1 MRGIKRGRE
10 IYIIREQIWF
20 YFRCDYI
27 NIRGCIFHTESGDP
41 GRIAN
46 LIKTQFTMDVANKHN
61 KLLKLAEV
69 TLGEILDIADGD
81 DEQDLASCYEKIC
94 EIVKQLELSIE
105 NVKDKMLDS
114 EDDIQQITAWSNE
127 QKGQMKQFREA
138 RSTLKQLLVKKQQKE
153 DDQAFQKEV
162 EKRRKLNEEALRLRA
177 DEQKE
182 IEAATIRNIEREK
195 EWLERKLQMEKEAKE
210 TTTGTSSQPSNAQS
224 VKLQKYT
231 ITHFTGDYK
240 DWTRFWNQ
248 FEIEVDGS
256 NISEISKFN
265 YLLELTKGKPRDD
278 ILGLPHTS
286 DGYAEAKRILKST
299 YGKDTK
305 VHRALIKDIEDL
317 HVITNIHKTSSIH
330 DFYNKLSRVVRTLA
344 TMKKLDSAQ
353 STVYTLMDKL
363 GPV

>member
-1 MRGIKRGRE
+1 
-10 IYIIREQIWF
+10 
-20 YFRCDYI
+20 
-27 NIRGCIFHTESGDP
+27 
-41 GRIAN
+41 
-46 LIKTQFTMDVANKHN
+46 
-61 KLLKLAEV
+61 
-69 TLGEILDIADGD
+69 
-81 DEQDLASCYEKIC
+81 
-94 EIVKQLELSIE
+94 
-105 NVKDKMLDS
+105 
-114 EDDIQQITAWSNE
+114 
-127 QKGQMKQFREA
+127 MKQFREA
-138 RSTLKQLLVKKQQKE
+138 RSTLKQLLVKKQQKK

-182 IEAATIRNIEREK
+182 IEAETIRNIEREK
-195 EWLERKLQMEKEAKE
+195 EWLERKLHMEKEAKE

-231 ITHFTGDYK
+231 IAHFTGDYK

-299 YGKDTK
+299 
-305 VHRALIKDIEDL
+305 
-317 HVITNIHKTSSIH
+317 
-330 DFYNKLSRVVRTLA
+330 
-344 TMKKLDSAQ
+344 
-353 STVYTLMDKL
+353 
-363 GPV
+363 